1 MVYFISPNA
10 IYDSILS
17 SLIDKLLCVQPENIT
32 LSKSFFPL
40 YSLYFLQIFLFFP
53 FSFFLFKSM

>member
-1 MVYFISPNA
+1 MVYFRSPNA

-17 SLIDKLLCVQPENIT
+17 SLTDKLLCVQPENIT

-40 YSLYFLQIFLFFP
+40 YSLYFLHIFLFVP
-53 FSFFLFKSM
+53 FFFLFKSM